1 MRRVV
6 NHQEMR
12 EIDQRAEKEFSIP
25 SLILMENAG
34 HEVVRILKDYLR
46 KELKGYKVWVFA
58 GKGNNGGDGFVV
70 ARYLKNEKAEV
81 KVFLFAKEEELKG
94 DAQKNY
100 EIIKKIGLEIIEIK
114 EEKFS
119 LPFEKPDIVI
129 DALFGT
135 GFSGKPNPLYRK
147 AIEFINNS
155 DALVLSIDIPSG
167 VSEKGKVED
176 IAVKANLTVTM
187 GLIKDSLILFPG
199 KKYVGRLAIA
209 DIGIPNFLL
218 EKEGDKFL
226 LEKEDIKKIFP
237 QRIPEGNKGTFGKVL
252 VIAGSLGFSGAA
264 SLTALSA
271 LRIGSGLV
279 RLASLREIMPA
290 LEAKLTEVVKIPLPQ
305 EEEGSYSIKVIPI
318 IDNYLK
324 DTDVIALG
332 PGIGTKEKT
341 KEFLLSLL
349 PKIEKPL
356 VIDADGINNLIGEL
370 AILKK
375 MKGAAILTPHPGELG
390 RLLNL
395 SPQEINE
402 NRIEVAKEFAIKYNI
417 ILVLKGAPTVIG
429 TPEGKVF
436 FNPTGNSGLASGG
449 TGDVLTGF
457 IAGLLSQGLDPLNS
471 ALSGVYLHGLCADI
485 GVKEKTEYAFIASDI
500 LDYLPLAIKEIT
512 G

>member
-100 EIIKKIGLEIIEIK
+100 EIIKKIGLEIIEIR

-119 LPFEKPDIVI
+119 LPSERPDIVI

-155 DALVLSIDIPSG
+155 NALVLSIDIPSG

-264 SLTALSA
+264 SLTA
-271 LRIGSGLV
+271 
-279 RLASLREIMPA
+279 
-290 LEAKLTEVVKIPLPQ
+290 
-305 EEEGSYSIKVIPI
+305 
-318 IDNYLK
+318 
-324 DTDVIALG
+324 
-332 PGIGTKEKT
+332 
-341 KEFLLSLL
+341 
-349 PKIEKPL
+349 
-356 VIDADGINNLIGEL
+356 
-370 AILKK
+370 
-375 MKGAAILTPHPGELG
+375 
-390 RLLNL
+390 
-395 SPQEINE
+395 
-402 NRIEVAKEFAIKYNI
+402 
-417 ILVLKGAPTVIG
+417 
-429 TPEGKVF
+429 
-436 FNPTGNSGLASGG
+436 
-449 TGDVLTGF
+449 
-457 IAGLLSQGLDPLNS
+457 
-471 ALSGVYLHGLCADI
+471 
-485 GVKEKTEYAFIASDI
+485 
-500 LDYLPLAIKEIT
+500 
-512 G
+512 